1 MQDNNVCA
9 FRQRLLRF
17 GFRKVSIKCFDLYL
31 YVTCLSPAGEF
42 IERCY
47 LYSDIVSLPHRVTS
61 YVFPLVNIEC

>member
-47 LYSDIVSLPHRVTS
+47 L
-61 YVFPLVNIEC
+61 